1 MKKNYNCAL
10 GIITLG
16 LLEWLYFMW
25 LPSPKC
31 MFRSL
36 GQPWAYQDII
46 TGVICAL
53 LVSFIFIMSVKSIK
67 RPGEKFRLFSLKSI
81 GVIAALFAA
90 QLLHDWVQLLT
101 EKRFP
106 NGAFAVDY
114 VLILAVWLAFALI
127 LMAITGH
134 GDWKAWKTW
143 LPLAAVGLILAVFVL
158 LDLRDAGIREEILA
172 RYKPTAE
179 LPQNRLMNMRFA
191 HEMRC
196 IGLDF
201 ACGAAYLIRV
211 ALNTA
216 TDPEEEKDRGRKGR
230 LALRAYC
237 LLTVAFFLYLGK
249 AALLPSS
256 AIQLGYIWH
265 NTQILDFGD
274 LTDTFTASKSDS
286 LKIVRGDISRDDW
299 YIDEMPIYLKSKR
312 TMSYNDKKVCSF
324 KVDDLDTCVGLLIIS
339 GRDGA
344 IIENSKCEK
353 AVVCRE
359 GVIAW
364 LENGKFRHIQI
375 KDLPHTKQNDTLTAI
390 CVEMLA
396 RGDLRFYDF
405 GLDYM
410 MKSKPEL
417 MAWYTE
423 RYAAGDFTE
432 QEKAGDYNTEYIQRR
447 AVNALGEMEQ
457 TSS

>member
-53 LVSFIFIMSVKSIK
+53 LVSFLLIMSVKSIK

-114 VLILAVWLAFALI
+114 VLILAVWLAFALVLI
-127 LMAITGH
+127 AVTGR
-134 GDWKAWKTW
+134 GDQKSKKTW
-143 LPLAAVGLILAVFVL
+143 LPLTAVVLILAVFVL

-172 RYKPTAE
+172 RYKLTAE

-216 TDPEEEKDRGRKGR
+216 ADPEEEKDRGRKGR

-249 AALLPSS
+249 AALLPSN
-256 AIQLGYIWH
+256 AIQLGYIWYG
-265 NTQILDFGD
+265 TDIIDFD
-274 LTDTFTASKSDS
+274 VPPDRLYNSRSDY
-286 LKIVRGDISRDDW
+286 LRVMRGDEHGNGRYVYCRSTKT
-299 YIDEMPIYLKSKR
+299 L
-312 TMSYNDKKVCSF
+312 SYNERKIFSF
-324 KVDDLDTCVGLLIIS
+324 KVDDFDNGTGLMVYCMNHVEVGNLGGGDNNVYS
-339 GRDGA
+339 GGNIVWTRGDEVKH
-344 IIENSKCEK
+344 IE
-353 AVVCRE
+353 
-359 GVIAW
+359 
-364 LENGKFRHIQI
+364 L
-375 KDLPHTKQNDTLTAI
+375 KDLPKAPQDDILTVI
-390 CVEMLA
+390 CIDMLSK
-396 RGDLRFYDF
+396 GDLGFFEY

-410 MKSKPEL
+410 MKYEPNL
-417 MAWYTE
+417 MTMYIKRFAT
-423 RYAAGDFTE
+423 GKFTE
-432 QEKAGDYNTEYIQRR
+432 QEQAGDYNTEYIQRL
-447 AVNALGEMEQ
+447 AVNALGEME
-457 TSS
+457 